1 MILESVE
8 KSKFAQINDKRYYF
22 EDGIISLPFSHP
34 YLNEISKYKQN
45 KEQKV
50 ESWIRDEK
58 NNLLKMEK
66 EALLKN
72 HRFSTLQFIYHQM
85 PEFRDLEMNKRCAN
99 SSENKIFLIN
109 PKKYIFNGYFLDDGR
124 SRC

>member
-8 KSKFAQINDKRYYF
+8 NSKFAQINDKRYYF

-50 ESWIRDEK
+50 ENWIRDEK

-72 HRFSTLQFIYHQM
+72 HRLSTL
-85 PEFRDLEMNKRCAN
+85 
-99 SSENKIFLIN
+99 
-109 PKKYIFNGYFLDDGR
+109 
-124 SRC
+124 